1 MFWSTDQMRPLILGG
16 DYFWVAP
23 ILFHTIECILSLVY
37 FFAWKAMIFK
47 RTKLHYFLNSYFK
60 SLFLF
65 LLRLERNATTTAQ
78 VLRIRVT
85 FEITVRCL
93 FDCNILSKS
102 ALNWIV
108 RFINYRT
115 HSDLVLP
122 RITKKIIHVSKSNVS
137 GGILPKILVI

>member
-1 MFWSTDQMRPLILGG
+1 MFWSTDQMRRLILGG

-23 ILFHTIECILSLVY
+23 ILFYTIECVLSLVY
-37 FFAWKAMIFK
+37 FFAWKAVIFK
-47 RTKLHYFLNSYFK
+47 RTKLHCFLNSYFK

-65 LLRLERNATTTAQ
+65 LLHLERNATTTAQ
-78 VLRIRVT
+78 VLRVRVM
-85 FEITVRCL
+85 FQITMRCL

-108 RFINYRT
+108 RFIKYRT

-122 RITKKIIHVSKSNVS
+122 RITKEDYTCIQK
-137 GGILPKILVI
+137 